1 MTLSQSLWKG
11 SANKMRSRKGPKKF
25 FGWPHGQYFIDRN
38 GIDRGST
45 SPYTVLGID
54 GTDPRDMKELLDAVE
69 RAEERTGMSS
79 SNYMRNNKRPSQLM
93 SDMPNAKRFKPGSI
107 MSAAVAS
114 GGQTVSSINMELA
127 DGSQNRHG
135 VSRQCARYAL
145 NVLSSAGF
153 RSHCF
158 GFLVG
163 INEIQILYYD
173 RSVIAV
179 SQPFPMVDLK
189 TTDYVQ
195 CVDER
200 RFVALLICLHRA
212 TLAQRGIMEN
222 LIPDPF
228 LEVYQT
234 YTDNMANDPKTL
246 FVGKQIKLQVG
257 GKAVLVKL
265 GLIVMRQPESLDGA
279 LVSLKERR

>member
-1 MTLSQSLWKG
+1 
-11 SANKMRSRKGPKKF
+11 
-25 FGWPHGQYFIDRN
+25 
-38 GIDRGST
+38 
-45 SPYTVLGID
+45 
-54 GTDPRDMKELLDAVE
+54 MKEYLDAVE
-69 RAEERTGMSS
+69 RGEERTGISS
-79 SNYMRNNKRPSQLM
+79 AIGDDLRNNKRPSRST
-93 SDMPNAKRFKPGSI
+93 SDMPRAKRSKTESSI
-107 MSAAVAS
+107 AATVAS
-114 GGQTVSSINMELA
+114 GGETLSSINVEPV
-127 DGSQNRHG
+127 DDSQNRLK

-145 NVLSSAGF
+145 DVLSSAGF

-163 INEIQILYYD
+163 INELQILYYD

-222 LIPDPF
+222 LMPDPF
-228 LEVYQT
+228 LEMYQN
-234 YTDNMANDPKTL
+234 YTDDMVKDPKTL

-257 GKAVLVKL
+257 GKAVLVTL
-265 GLIVMRQPESLDGA
+265 GRIVMRQPGIIGRNTCVVEGTSDEWPDMDLVVKISWPASSRVPENTFVDAIKEAAEGA
-279 LVSLKERR
+279 LVGMALR